1 MIVLDTNYIL
11 RFLIKD
17 NEEMYYKA
25 RNSIKN
31 NDCFI
36 DNEVLAE
43 VIFVLLKVYKTSKN
57 NIRIS
62 LEKFLSL
69 PNIILNSK
77 VTILKA
83 LEIFDEKNL
92 DFVDAILCA
101 KSKKYEVKTFDK
113 KLNKCIKDANAWQ
126 HIREKWTNTMSFSK
140 IILLSW

>member
-17 NEEMYYKA
+17 NEEMYYEA
-25 RNSIKN
+25 RNAIKN

-43 VIFVLLKVYKTSKN
+43 VVFVLLKVYKTSKN

-83 LEIFDEKNL
+83 LKIFDEKNL

-101 KSKKYEVKTFDK
+101 KSEKYEVKTFDK
-113 KLNKCIKDANAWQ
+113 KLNKCIRDAKA
-126 HIREKWTNTMSFSK
+126 
-140 IILLSW
+140 

>member
-17 NEEMYYKA
+17 NEKMYLEA
-25 RNSIKN
+25 RNIIKN

-43 VIFVLLKVYKTSKN
+43 VVFVLLKVYKTSKDD
-57 NIRIS
+57 IKTS

-77 VTILKA
+77 VTILKS
-83 LEIFDEKNL
+83 LKLFDEKNL

-113 KLNKCIKDANAWQ
+113 KLNNCIKDVKA
-126 HIREKWTNTMSFSK
+126 
-140 IILLSW
+140 

>member
-17 NEEMYYKA
+17 NDDMYEIAKEA
-25 RNSIKN
+25 IKN

-43 VIFVLLKVYKTSKN
+43 VVFVLMKVYNTSKSDIKN
-57 NIRIS
+57 VLVR
-62 LEKFLSL
+62 FLSFE
-69 PNIILNSK
+69 NIILNSK
-77 VTILKA
+77 PTILKA
-83 LEIFDEKNL
+83 LELFDEKNI

-113 KLNKCIKDANAWQ
+113 KLNKCIKDA
-126 HIREKWTNTMSFSK
+126 KV
-140 IILLSW
+140 